1 MKDNNYSYKKGK
13 TKEEK
18 INKLFEN
25 IRILK
30 KIITNINKIFHSK

>member
-25 IRILK
+25 IRIFK
-30 KIITNINKIFHSK
+30 KIMILYKIIYSK